1 MLLSGEGLSVFSQGP
16 GTLQAQ
22 ALRLPGRMCSGRPAA
37 QVPEQQQALLCS
49 LGSPKLVLAQRG
61 ASERGAVQLTITP
74 RNCSPTWLGSIRD
87 TSRPHLLPGKLED
100 TAVVFPVLT
109 RVWLCGCGG
118 KGSGQT
124 HLCRKERVAQFC
136 WARSGWP
143 ITLLWMASSSQ
154 LFPPRPVLSWILG
167 ATQSPYLPLRV
178 RDFEEPLFPWSLT
191 YMITDSPH

>member
-1 MLLSGEGLSVFSQGP
+1 MLSRVPQAGLSTKGSFREGGSAADNYPSELLPHLAWKYQGY
-16 GTLQAQ
+16 LQASS
-22 ALRLPGRMCSGRPAA
+22 APWEAGGHRS
-37 QVPEQQQALLCS
+37 VVLL
-49 LGSPKLVLAQRG
+49 
-61 ASERGAVQLTITP
+61 E
-74 RNCSPTWLGSIRD
+74 
-87 TSRPHLLPGKLED
+87 
-100 TAVVFPVLT
+100 LT

-136 WARSGWP
+136 WAGPGWP
-143 ITLLWMASSSQ
+143 ITLLWMASSPQ

-191 YMITDSPH
+191 YMIMDSPH